1 MNPEVGKE
9 EGASKS
15 GAATPALSQADDVNV
30 VYVRL
35 FSVLRNLS
43 LTLPADRF
51 SARPREGIPLHV
63 AFL

>member
-1 MNPEVGKE
+1 MNPEGGKE
-9 EGASKS
+9 EGANRS
-15 GAATPALSQADDVNV
+15 GVATPALSQADDVDI

-51 SARPREGIPLHV
+51 SARPRERIPLHV
-63 AFL
+63 TFL